1 MRLPPGPTTDC
12 PGAGRDQ
19 RRHAVG
25 RRRGVAE
32 IADDGAASLHLLR
45 ADQLGRFDDAG
56 PCLLQGRA
64 LSQHGAGD
72 RGTDA
77 EAVGRF
83 PDLAQAVDRLDVDDQ
98 VGFDKAALHPH
109 QEVAASGHDERIL
122 LGLGHKANCFFLASS
137 GARTAFA
144 YSIPNVAFNL
154 LGPSRRALDGHRHE
168 PGRNNDKARPL
179 IAVHCIGSRRG
190 WLWEGQRNRSSEPR
204 REFRRRG
211 CWVGLASKIATS
223 ATAS

>member
-1 MRLPPGPTTDC
+1 MISPLAKRRLARPGRHAPHGNRAPAPRPDDRC

-32 IADDGAASLHLLR
+32 IAGDGAASLHLLR

-56 PCLLQGRA
+56 PCLLQGSA
-64 LSQHGAGD
+64 LSQDGAGD

-83 PDLAQAVDRLDVDDQ
+83 PDLAQAIDRLDVDDQ

-109 QEVAASGHDERIL
+109 QEVAASGENGGSADRA
-122 LGLGHKANCFFLASS
+122 GQQANGIF
-137 GARTAFA
+137 
-144 YSIPNVAFNL
+144 
-154 LGPSRRALDGHRHE
+154 D
-168 PGRNNDKARPL
+168 
-179 IAVHCIGSRRG
+179 
-190 WLWEGQRNRSSEPR
+190 
-204 REFRRRG
+204 
-211 CWVGLASKIATS
+211 
-223 ATAS
+223 